1 MLKKIFNTLDL
12 PCSLPEPYGELAA
25 VAPVA
30 QLIITGW
37 PLWIIFFA
45 LRIHQKCCKA
55 DNKDTKE
62 REMKEYSLIEA
73 VNNEPTKE

>member
-1 MLKKIFNTLDL
+1 M

-45 LRIHQKCCKA
+45 LKIHQNCCQQKA

>member
-1 MLKKIFNTLDL
+1 M

-45 LRIHQKCCKA
+45 LKIHQKCCQKP
-55 DNKDTKE
+55 DTKDTKE

-73 VNNEPTKE
+73 VNNEPTKK